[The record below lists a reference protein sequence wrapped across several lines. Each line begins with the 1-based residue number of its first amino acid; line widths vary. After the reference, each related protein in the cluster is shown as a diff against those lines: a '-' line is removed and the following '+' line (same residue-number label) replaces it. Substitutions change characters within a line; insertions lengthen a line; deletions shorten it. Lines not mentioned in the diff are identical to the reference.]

1 MGRINVRR
9 FIKACKDSG
18 GIISIIAKRMS
29 VSRTTLYDYIQ
40 REPIAQKY
48 LQEAKEDILDMA
60 ESKLISSMN
69 LGEIDS
75 IKWYLARIGKNRGF
89 SEKPEI
95 VTQTNV
101 QVNNIQL
108 KDLIEKAKQEAWNQS
123 S

>member
-101 QVNNIQL
+101 QVHNIPATY
-108 KDLIEKAKQEAWNQS
+108 KIVIENPDDIRN
-123 S
+123 